1 MKQNKELTYD
11 ELIRRLE
18 LLSEENEQ
26 IKLYYIGQ
34 SIMSRKIPIITLGD
48 SSAKKS
54 VLYVS
59 THHASENICTSVLL
73 SFIEEYIEAY
83 NSFKQICQINLR
95 YLFKMRKIHII
106 PMLNP
111 DGVDYRLNGLDE
123 SNPIRDRVIAY
134 NNDSE
139 DFSKW
144 NANARG
150 VDLNHN
156 YNAYFDEYKEY
167 EKENGITPCGTKYS
181 GEYAE
186 SEPEIQAITSVI
198 RFYENE
204 LQGILSL
211 HSQGEE
217 IYYKSRNECPRGSE
231 IKARHIA
238 KMTGYTLSE
247 VDGPSACGGLTDWF
261 IKEYSRP
268 SFTIECGRGEN
279 PLDIKKAPSIYLRL
293 RELLFTFPILF

>member
-1 MKQNKELTYD
+1 MKQNKELSYSD
-11 ELIRRLE
+11 LINELE
-18 LLSEENEQ
+18 NLSENSEIFNF
-26 IKLYYIGQ
+26 YYIGE
-34 SIMSRKIPIITLGD
+34 SVLSRKIPLITLGD
-48 SSAKKS
+48 PNAKKS

-73 SFIEEYIEAY
+73 SFIKEYLEAY
-83 NSFKQICQINLR
+83 EGYKQICQINIR
-95 YLFKMRKIHII
+95 YLFKMRKIYII

-111 DGVDYRLNGLDE
+111 DGVEYRLNGIDE
-123 SNPIRDRVIAY
+123 SNPIRERVISL
-134 NNDSE
+134 NGGT
-139 DFSKW
+139 DFCKW

-156 YNAYFDEYKEY
+156 YNAYFDEYKEH
-167 EKENGITPCGTKYS
+167 EAQNGISAGSGFYS
-181 GEYAE
+181 GEFPE
-186 SEPEIQAITSVI
+186 SEPETQAITNLI

-204 LQGILSL
+204 LQGVLTL

-217 IYYKSRNECPRGSE
+217 IYYKSKGMCLGNTE

-247 VDGPSACGGLTDWF
+247 AKGPSALGGLTDWV
-261 IKEYSRP
+261 IKEIGKP

-279 PLDIKKAPSIYLRL
+279 PLDIAQAGAIYLRL
-293 RELLFTFPILF
+293 REALFTFPILF